1 MSKRRTRALAAMGL
15 TLLMIGNMGCWEQ
28 WSSTWF
34 PQMKRQPAV
43 QAFENTGVAGHPQ
56 GFTPPEGTVPTD
68 GLLAPPTTVIDDAL
82 VEATTIPDEVANAIV
97 NPVPND
103 LRSLENGKK
112 TFDSFCAPCH
122 GVTGLAD
129 GPVAKVFLGVL
140 PLVVSKARTDGHIYT
155 TIEYGRRRMPAYGRL
170 TLQERWDIVNY
181 VRYLFPTGLKS
192 IASAAPSGG
201 RP

>member
-1 MSKRRTRALAAMGL
+1 MSRRRTQALAAAGL
-15 TLLMIGNMGCWEQ
+15 LVVAIGNMGCWEQ

-34 PQMKRQPAV
+34 PQMKRQVAG
-43 QAFENTGVAGHPQ
+43 QAFENTGVPGHPQ

-82 VEATTIPDEVANAIV
+82 TEATAIPDDVANALV
-97 NPVPND
+97 NPVPAD

-112 TFDSFCAPCH
+112 KYDTFCAPCH
-122 GVTGLAD
+122 GLTGMAD

-140 PLVVSKARTDGHIYT
+140 PLVVSKGRTDGHLYT
-155 TIEYGRRRMPAYGRL
+155 TIEYGRRRMPGYGRL

-181 VRYLFPTGLKS
+181 MRYLFPTGQKS
-192 IASAAPSGG
+192 VASAAPSGG